1 MRIRARNSDYSKICN
16 VLLFVMVTLM
26 IVTSVSAVDGVVEL
40 AHDQG
45 KLSSTLYQSNLGHM
59 VRFSPPQVPWAIQTV
74 RIYGRYFGNIEKQSF
89 VVEIWAANGTTLSSQ
104 TYPYDKFSSVLEWT
118 DIQTSAVVTG
128 DFQVVIFTGS
138 SSSTGIFIGY
148 DSSSTNQYSDFV
160 QINHATFTHW
170 PIKKPDGSI
179 VKKDDVNW
187 MIRVIGGPPGS
198 FTASSKS
205 LTPTN
210 TGSSASTLATTKTDS
225 SPLAGFLDMS
235 RLQQIG
241 GVAATAV
248 AAIFGWFFKTRSRR
262 FIGSYLN
269 KIDVTY
275 NQYAVNRVEC
285 KKQLQKMKEEI
296 VQLLKKGKLDET
308 QFALLDNKLSEHLK
322 DLV

>member
-1 MRIRARNSDYSKICN
+1 MVREYSKICN
-16 VLLFVMVTLM
+16 VLLLIMFAL
-26 IVTSVSAVDGVVEL
+26 IIATSVSAADGVVEL

-59 VRFSPPQVPWAIQTV
+59 VRFTPPQTPWAIQTV
-74 RIYGRYFGNIEKQSF
+74 RIYGRYFGNIEKQNF

-104 TYPYDKFSSVLEWT
+104 TYSYDKFNNIFGWT

-128 DFQVVIFTGS
+128 DFQVVVFTGS
-138 SSSTGIFIGY
+138 SSSTGIFVGY
-148 DSSSTNQYSDFV
+148 DSSSVNQYSDFV
-160 QINHATFTHW
+160 QTNHATFTHW
-170 PIKKPDGSI
+170 PIKRPDGVTI
-179 VKKDDVNW
+179 KKDDVNW
-187 MIRVIGGPPGS
+187 MIRAVGGAPGT
-198 FTASSKS
+198 FTTSSKP
-205 LTPTN
+205 LTTAR
-210 TGSSASTLATTKTDS
+210 TSSSASTLATTKTDS
-225 SPLAGFLDMS
+225 SPFAGFLDMS

-241 GVAATAV
+241 GVAATGA

-269 KIDVTY
+269 KIDLTY

-308 QFALLDNKLSEHLK
+308 QFALLDSKLSEHLK